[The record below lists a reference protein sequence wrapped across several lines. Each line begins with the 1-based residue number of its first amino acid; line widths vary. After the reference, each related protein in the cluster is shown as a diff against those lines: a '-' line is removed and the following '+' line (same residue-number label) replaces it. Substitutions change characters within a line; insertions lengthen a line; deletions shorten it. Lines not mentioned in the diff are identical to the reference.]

1 MKDAVP
7 YIFWGGIMLVLLM
20 LFLPKLWAGEVYMQL
35 YQEKEA
41 TANIRLLSRDA
52 RMTEEE
58 CIKQKARVEAPFDAG
73 GGYTMPS
80 RYSVDCIPVEYLD
93 D

>member
-20 LFLPKLWAGEVYMQL
+20 LFLPELWAGEVYMQL
-35 YQEKEA
+35 YQQKEA
-41 TANIRLLSRDA
+41 TANTRLLTRDS
-52 RMTEEE
+52 RMTKEE
-58 CIKQKARVEAPFDAG
+58 CIEQKAKVEAPLNAG
-73 GGYTMPS
+73 GGYTIPS
-80 RYSVDCIPVEYLD
+80 GYIVDCIPVEYLD